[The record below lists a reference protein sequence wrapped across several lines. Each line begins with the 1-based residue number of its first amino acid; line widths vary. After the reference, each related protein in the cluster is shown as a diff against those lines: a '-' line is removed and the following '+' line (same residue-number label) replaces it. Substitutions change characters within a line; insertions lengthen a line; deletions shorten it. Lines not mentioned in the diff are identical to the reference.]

1 MSTQKKTALITGASS
16 GIGLDFARLFAEG
29 GYDVVLVARTESKL
43 KALADELGTKHGVRA
58 LAVAA
63 DLADPAAPGRLMERL
78 KAEGVQV
85 DVLVNNAGYA
95 GYGAFAETDA
105 KMELDMIQVN
115 IVALT
120 ALTKAVLPGML
131 ARNSGRVLNVA
142 STAAFQ
148 PGPLM
153 AVYYATKAYVLS
165 FSEALANETQGT
177 GVTITCLCPGP
188 TKTGFQERAKMEES
202 KLVKGKDI
210 MDSLTVAR
218 AGYAGLHEGRA
229 VVIPGFMNKVLVQ
242 SVRFLPRS
250 TITNI
255 VRKVQDRAQA

>member
-1 MSTQKKTALITGASS
+1 
-16 GIGLDFARLFAEG
+16 
-29 GYDVVLVARTESKL
+29 
-43 KALADELGTKHGVRA
+43 
-58 LAVAA
+58 
-63 DLADPAAPGRLMERL
+63 
-78 KAEGVQV
+78 
-85 DVLVNNAGYA
+85 
-95 GYGAFAETDA
+95 
-105 KMELDMIQVN
+105 
-115 IVALT
+115 
-120 ALTKAVLPGML
+120 ML
-131 ARNSGRVLNVA
+131 ARKSGRILNVA

-177 GVTITCLCPGP
+177 GVSVTCLCPGP

-218 AGYAGLHEGRA
+218 AGYAALHEGRA
-229 VVIPGFMNKVLVQ
+229 VVIPGFMNKMMAQ

-250 TITNI
+250 TVTSL
-255 VRKVQDRAQA
+255 VRKVQERAQA